1 MPAHDTRVA
10 ARSLTLAVAALL
22 LTACGSRGSGAR
34 PDETPAPSRSEG
46 RSTDQQ
52 TSGVTTLNGDDMK
65 QVGAQRIE
73 EYLNGRVPGLQVL
86 RNESGQ
92 YSIRIRGAASLGQS
106 DEEPLVVIDGM
117 PVPQGGNSEALRG
130 IDPREV
136 ARVQVLKDASQTAMY
151 GSRGANGVLLIRT
164 RSAARR

>member
-1 MPAHDTRVA
+1 MPAHDTRVS
-10 ARSLTLAVAALL
+10 ARSLALAVATLFLA
-22 LTACGSRGSGAR
+22 ACGSRGGAR
-34 PDETPAPSRSEG
+34 PDETPAPPRPEG
-46 RSTDQQ
+46 RRTEQQ
-52 TSGVTTLNGDDMK
+52 TSGLTTLSGDDMK

-92 YSIRIRGAASLGQS
+92 YSIRIRGTTSLGQS

-117 PVPQGGNSEALRG
+117 PVPQGGNSDALRG